1 MKEETSLVTIL
12 QRIKEKYKY
21 PEYIFPDGAVRR
33 DLHICVSILNE
44 LKSCVSVTEI
54 RWIHFRRSDIKFF
67 SRKVTSSIL

>member
-44 LKSCVSVTEI
+44 LKSCVSVTKI
-54 RWIHFRRSDIKFF
+54 TSFDTFRG
-67 SRKVTSSIL
+67 L